1 MLASVYSSLTRK
13 EIDISLTDNIKA
25 RVLSIGL
32 PKILRQISWTLYS
45 NNIEDSVPLL
55 ANEMGY
61 SWQEIITAMQ
71 INSAY
76 YKKLGRV
83 KRKLTKMEECCFQN
97 QNLKMVFLTFT
108 FNNYSLTHNNADSLK
123 QAVRRFLK
131 KYAIKY
137 VANVDYGSRNGR
149 KHFHAVALIDGEL
162 NYKLWNYGALNGR
175 KVNLN
180 ESASKRMS
188 KYITKL
194 SLHAIK
200 ESTQFNRLIYSRA

>member
-1 MLASVYSSLTRK
+1 M
-13 EIDISLTDNIKA
+13 TDNIKE

-32 PKILRQISWTLYS
+32 PKLLRQISWTIYS
-45 NNIEDSVPLL
+45 NNTLDSVPLL

-61 SWQEIITAMQ
+61 TWEEILCAMQ
-71 INSAY
+71 INSSY

-83 KRKLTKMEECCFQN
+83 KSKLIKMEQMCFEN
-97 QNLKMVFLTFT
+97 PNLKMVFLTFT
-108 FNNYSLTHNNADSLK
+108 FDDYSLTHNNSDSLK
-123 QAVRRFLK
+123 QAVRRHLK
-131 KYAIKY
+131 QYCIKY
-137 VANVDYGSRNGR
+137 VANVDYGARNGR
-149 KHFHAVALIDGEL
+149 KHFHAVALVEG
-162 NYKLWNYGALNGR
+162 KLDFTKWNYGALNGR

-180 ESASKRMS
+180 ETAPKRMS

>member
-1 MLASVYSSLTRK
+1 M
-13 EIDISLTDNIKA
+13 TDNIKE

-32 PKILRQISWTLYS
+32 PKLLRQISWTLYS
-45 NNIEDSVPLL
+45 NNIDDSVPLL
-55 ANEMGY
+55 AHEMGY
-61 SWQEIITAMQ
+61 AWEDILCAMQ

-83 KRKLTKMEECCFQN
+83 KSKLIKMEDSCFQN
-97 QNLKMVFLTFT
+97 PNLNMIFLTFT
-108 FNNYSLTHNNADSLK
+108 FNDYSLSHNNADSLR

-131 KYAIKY
+131 QYGIKY

-149 KHFHAVALIDGEL
+149 KHFHAVALIEGKLD
-162 NYKLWNYGALNGR
+162 YKLWNYGALNGR

-180 ESASKRMS
+180 ETAPKRMA
-188 KYITKL
+188 KYISKL

-200 ESTQFNRLIYSRA
+200 ETTQFNRLIYSRA

>member
-1 MLASVYSSLTRK
+1 M
-13 EIDISLTDNIKA
+13 TDNIRE

-32 PKILRQISWTLYS
+32 PKLLRQLSWSLYS

-61 SWQEIITAMQ
+61 TWQEISCAMN

-83 KRKLTKMEECCFQN
+83 KSKLLKMEDMCFEYSGLVN
-97 QNLKMVFLTFT
+97 MVFLTFT
-108 FNNYSLTHNNADSLK
+108 FNDYSLEHNNSDSLK

-131 KYAIKY
+131 KHCIKY
-137 VANVDYGSRNGR
+137 VANVDYGARNGR
-149 KHFHAVALIDGEL
+149 KHFHAVALVLG
-162 NYKLWNYGALNGR
+162 KLDYTKWNYGSLNGR

-180 ESASKRMS
+180 ETATKRMA
-188 KYITKL
+188 KYVTKL

-200 ESTQFNRLIYSRA
+200 ESTGFNRLIYSRA

>member
-1 MLASVYSSLTRK
+1 M
-13 EIDISLTDNIKA
+13 TDNIKE
-25 RVLSIGL
+25 RVLSIEL
-32 PKILRQISWTLYS
+32 PKLLRQISWSLYS
-45 NNIEDSVPLL
+45 NNIEDSVPLI
-55 ANEMGY
+55 AYEMGY
-61 SWQEIITAMQ
+61 SWEEISCAMN

-83 KRKLTKMEECCFQN
+83 KSKLIKMEESCFEN
-97 QNLKMVFLTFT
+97 SNLNMVFLTFT
-108 FNNYSLTHNNADSLK
+108 FDDYSLTHNNSDSLK
-123 QAVRRFLK
+123 QAVRRHLK
-131 KYAIKY
+131 QYCIKY
-137 VANVDYGSRNGR
+137 VANVDYGARNGR
-149 KHFHAVALIDGEL
+149 KHFHAVALIEGEL

-180 ESASKRMS
+180 ETASKRMS

>member
-1 MLASVYSSLTRK
+1 M
-13 EIDISLTDNIKA
+13 TDNIKE

-32 PKILRQISWTLYS
+32 PKLLRQISWTIYS
-45 NNIEDSVPLL
+45 NNTFDSVPLI

-61 SWQEIITAMQ
+61 TWEEILCAMQ
-71 INSAY
+71 INSSY

-83 KRKLTKMEECCFQN
+83 KSKLIKMEQMCFEN
-97 QNLKMVFLTFT
+97 SNLNMIFLTFT
-108 FNNYSLTHNNADSLK
+108 FDDYSITHNNSDSLK

-131 KYAIKY
+131 RYGIKY
-137 VANVDYGSRNGR
+137 VANVDYGARNGR
-149 KHFHAVALIDGEL
+149 KHFHAVALVEG
-162 NYKLWNYGALNGR
+162 KLDFTKWNYGALNGR

-180 ESASKRMS
+180 LTASKRMA

>member
-1 MLASVYSSLTRK
+1 M
-13 EIDISLTDNIKA
+13 TDNIKE

-32 PKILRQISWTLYS
+32 PKLLRQISWTIYS
-45 NNIEDSVPLL
+45 NNTLDSVPLL

-61 SWQEIITAMQ
+61 TWEEILCAMQ

-83 KRKLTKMEECCFQN
+83 KSKLIKMEECCFQN
-97 QNLKMVFLTFT
+97 PNLKMVFLTFT
-108 FNNYSLTHNNADSLK
+108 FDNYSLTHNNADSLK

-131 KYAIKY
+131 RYGIKY
-137 VANVDYGSRNGR
+137 VANVDYGAINGR
-149 KHFHAVALIDGEL
+149 KHFHAVALIEGEL

-180 ESASKRMS
+180 ETASKRMS

>member
-1 MLASVYSSLTRK
+1 M
-13 EIDISLTDNIKA
+13 TDNIKE

-32 PKILRQISWTLYS
+32 PKLLRQISWTIYS
-45 NNIEDSVPLL
+45 NNTLDSVPLL

-61 SWQEIITAMQ
+61 TWEEILCAMQ

-76 YKKLGRV
+76 YRKLSRV
-83 KRKLTKMEECCFQN
+83 KSKLIKMEDCCFQN
-97 QNLKMVFLTFT
+97 SNLNMVFLTFT
-108 FNNYSLTHNNADSLK
+108 FDDYSLSHNNADSLK

-131 KYAIKY
+131 QYGIKY
-137 VANVDYGSRNGR
+137 VANVDYGARNGR
-149 KHFHAVALIDGEL
+149 KHFHAVALIDGKL

-200 ESTQFNRLIYSRA
+200 ETTQFNRLIYSRA